1 MDNSN
6 DDLSA
11 RADRLLKRNAAKDAR
26 ELEATLNEDAR
37 TSATMAESDLR
48 TVADFTGSSS
58 TMVTRKPEVKCD
70 TDEKR
75 PHASSDDLFT
85 SAPSQHYQPSVRADP
100 DSFAPPAFTGAN
112 IDDDDWLAQFRLS
125 LIHI

>member
-1 MDNSN
+1 MRRRTESADKTDPTATFWCENTPIFVHHMDNSS
-6 DDLSA
+6 DDPSA

-26 ELEATLNEDAR
+26 DLEVRLNEDAR

-48 TVADFTGSSS
+48 TVADYTSSSS
-58 TMVTRKPEVKCD
+58 TMVTRKPEVKSD

-75 PHASSDDLFT
+75 PHTSSDYLFT
-85 SAPSQHYQPSVRADP
+85 
-100 DSFAPPAFTGAN
+100 
-112 IDDDDWLAQFRLS
+112 LS